1 MAATTDPT
9 ATKTPSP
16 AEPPA
21 AGDASPPPR
30 TLEEQLRGE
39 LLAYA
44 EASSRLNACTE
55 LERPAYG
62 CTIYLAQTSVE
73 TRFGVFEAYIFQ
85 DIIHKGYIIALT
97 YGDIHGDEDLY
108 TRMHSSCVTSETLRG
123 CDCDCVQQLEGAIQ
137 KIAREGRGVL
147 FYLLQEGRGVGYT
160 AKARD
165 RMLVQ
170 ASNDTI
176 STFEAY
182 LMLGLKKDY
191 RQYRNVFDICHILE
205 ITGGWVVLTNNPDK
219 VKAMKDNGMK
229 VIRSER
235 LEYEPEPFNLAYL
248 QSKAESGHFL
258 ERPSLTGVQPVRTP
272 EPVVPLRPIAL
283 ENAQRFY
290 YMARYYLPVRPVNNQ
305 IVVTEEKLQELAQG
319 EPIDTY
325 LKRKQ
330 WLIIRHRNIRNS
342 RVLLTIDHN
351 ALQQHAENQPH
362 DPINELL
369 TTPYWF
375 VVHVYFDV
383 VSGTDYVVLTY
394 GKAQSYDV
402 PVVRIQSESILN
414 RFPVTDIDN
423 KTKYMRTLEE
433 IVMYGVGAI
442 VLSYHDGRGAGFGA
456 FAIDRMLQERQ
467 ETYTSEQSY
476 KRLGVEYDQRD
487 YDGLLTVLREHLKS
501 GKIQMVMNSA
511 SSLIDKPEYAT
522 ALRKQGL
529 EVEKWIF
536 LSNND
541 GDI

>member
-1 MAATTDPT
+1 MASTSEPITTDPLPSSA
-9 ATKTPSP
+9 ATKPTVEEIIREDLLKY
-16 AEPPA
+16 ADA
-21 AGDASPPPR
+21 A
-30 TLEEQLRGE
+30 
-39 LLAYA
+39 
-44 EASSRLNACTE
+44 SRLDACDG

-73 TRFGVFEAYIFQ
+73 TRFGIFEAYIFQ
-85 DIIHKGYIIALT
+85 DIIHKGYIIALA
-97 YGDIHGDEDLY
+97 YGDIKNADLLH

-137 KIAREGRGVL
+137 KIAKEGKGVL

-170 ASNDTI
+170 ASQDSI

-191 RQYRNVFDICHILE
+191 RQYRNVFDICHILSLTAE
-205 ITGGWVVLTNNPDK
+205 WVVLTNNPDK
-219 VKAMKDNGMK
+219 VAAMQDNGMK
-229 VIRSER
+229 VARSER

-258 ERPSLTGVQPVRTP
+258 ERPSLTGVQAVKTP
-272 EPVVPLRPIAL
+272 EPVVPLRPIAIQ
-283 ENAQRFY
+283 NAQRFY
-290 YMARYYLPVRPVNNQ
+290 YMARYYLPIRPVENQ
-305 IVVTEEKLQELAQG
+305 IVVTIEKLQEMAQG
-319 EPIDTY
+319 EPIETY
-325 LKRKQ
+325 LQRKFP
-330 WLIIRHRNIRNS
+330 LIVHHHFIRNN
-342 RVLLTIDHN
+342 RVLLKIEHS
-351 ALQQHAENQPH
+351 ALMAHAEKHPN
-362 DPINELL
+362 DPLNELL

-394 GKAQSYDV
+394 GDAASYDI

-423 KTKYMRTLEE
+423 KKKYMRALEE
-433 IVMYGVGAI
+433 IVHYGVGSI

-476 KRLGVEYDQRD
+476 QRLGVNYDARD
-487 YDGLLTVLREHLKS
+487 YDGLLTVLREHVPS

-511 SSLIDKPEYAT
+511 NSLIDKPEYAKS
-522 ALRKQGL
+522 LRDNGID
-529 EVEKWIF
+529 VVKWIF
-536 LSNND
+536 LNNTE
-541 GDI
+541 GDV